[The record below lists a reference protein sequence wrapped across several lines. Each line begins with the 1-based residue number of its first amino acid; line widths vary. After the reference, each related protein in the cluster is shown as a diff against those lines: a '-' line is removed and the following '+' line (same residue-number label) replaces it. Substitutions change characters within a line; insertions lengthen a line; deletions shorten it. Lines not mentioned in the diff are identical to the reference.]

1 MVPGVA
7 TAKNAEP
14 CYCQAILMLCSAGI
28 LDKPSL
34 LLLMVML
41 SLLFFFSCR
50 WEMRDC
56 VIVNPGAVC
65 VMVRLLPKLYKEGH
79 SQVSMSHIGY
89 LLLFPSFIFEI

>member
-1 MVPGVA
+1 
-7 TAKNAEP
+7 
-14 CYCQAILMLCSAGI
+14 
-28 LDKPSL
+28 
-34 LLLMVML
+34 
-41 SLLFFFSCR
+41 
-50 WEMRDC
+50 MRDC